1 MRHNIGKLAY
11 LEGAV
16 FLQGNTPV
24 FVHSARSDQEIHVS
38 ELGDRDREVSTIP
51 LQSLNLNP
59 PKLGYMNSR
68 GLARYLVRVPSRNW
82 RQGIT
87 NRNTQVLSW
96 GTTSDFPRF
105 NSISFTDEHSKGL
118 KLLLQNDYPSISY
131 AMEALNRG
139 DCYEIALSRVLGL
152 DSNLNLL
159 YKGRAIGSFANEQ
172 ISLQEHFQHMLSMVE
187 DTLNV

>member
-24 FVHSARSDQEIHVS
+24 LVHSARSDQEIHVS

-68 GLARYLVRVPSRNW
+68 GRARYLVRIPSRNW

-87 NRNTQVLSW
+87 NRNTQELSW
-96 GTTSDFPRF
+96 TTSDFPRF
-105 NSISFTDEHSKGL
+105 RSVSVTEDHVKGL
-118 KLLLQNDYPSISY
+118 KLMLQNDYPSIPY
-131 AMEALNRG
+131 AMEALSRG
-139 DCYEIALSRVLGL
+139 DCSEIALSKVLCL

-159 YKGRAIGSFANEQ
+159 YKGRSIGSFANEQ
-172 ISLQEHFQHMLSMVE
+172 ISLLEHFQHMLTMVE